1 MPTINIFQ
9 TAANIQLGVQA
20 EASEHLSGFL
30 AGASLYSKLVAN
42 DIPQPEYK
50 IFNDVNSILGVF
62 DASVLAGTSS
72 GFAGTAAGFSGNTD
86 LDKELHAMIN
96 YLQYGGSL
104 VAATGATQLNNTN
117 LNLDSVFC
125 QRNDKFDD
133 VIRVVALR
141 KDCIGVIGSSFE
153 YHSGTTGTYP
163 SHSMAIYD
171 YSGITGIAGV
181 TAYDDLFFSVIGRKK
196 IDRLYGTSTG
206 PVDILMTSD
215 TAGLMARTDKAFN
228 PWIAP
233 AGVQRGQ
240 IIPSNFKD
248 ITPKFGST
256 DVETL
261 NNTYGINSFVG
272 VYGNDGI
279 FLMGNA
285 TAETTDADRM
295 YLNVARLLL
304 HIRRSVRPVLESV
317 LFEINNAETRSRV
330 VSTVA
335 SIMEGVRIGNGVS
348 TYRITCDESNN
359 TEAVINARQLV
370 LDLTFKPYYAIET
383 VTLRFAVNQA

>member
-20 EASEHLSGFL
+20 ESSEHLAGFL
-30 AGASLYSKLVAN
+30 AGASLYSKLTAN
-42 DIPQPEYK
+42 DSPVPEYK
-50 IFNDVNSILGVF
+50 IFNDVNSILGIF

-86 LDKELHAMIN
+86 LDKELHSMIN
-96 YLQYGGSL
+96 YLQYGGIL

-133 VIRVVALR
+133 VIRVIALR

-153 YHSGTTGTYP
+153 YHSGSAGVYP

-171 YSGITGIAGV
+171 YAGITGIAGV
-181 TAYDDLFFSVIGRKK
+181 TTYDDLFFSVIGRKK
-196 IDRLYGTSTG
+196 IDRLYGTATG
-206 PVDILMTSD
+206 TVDILMTSD
-215 TAGLMARTDKAFN
+215 AAGLMARTDAAFH

-240 IIPSNFKD
+240 VQNLKD

-261 NNTYGINSFVG
+261 NNTYGINSFIG
-272 VYGNDGI
+272 VYGNDGVY
-279 FLMGNA
+279 LMGNA
-285 TAETTDADRM
+285 TAETTDTDRM
-295 YLNVARLLL
+295 YLNISRLLVN
-304 HIRRSVRPVLESV
+304 IKRSIKPLLESV
-317 LFEINNAETRSRV
+317 LFEINNAETRSRL
-330 VSTVA
+330 VSSV
-335 SIMEGVRIGNGVS
+335 SSVMERIRIGNGVS
-348 TYRITCDESNN
+348 NYTIICDESNN
-359 TEAVINARQLV
+359 TESIINSRQLV
-370 LDLTFKPYYAIET
+370 LDVTFKPYYAIET
-383 VTLRFAVNQA
+383 VTFRFAVNQA